1 MKLYNEFINIAKI
14 FNKELDIIPLLYGS
28 LGLEKVTGLDFSPE
42 DIDLLIPLIFLE
54 EKWEKLKKVMELH
67 GYKMVDLHEHEFKK
81 TNTKIGIA
89 YIEDL
94 KPFADVD
101 YNNLEVFEDGG
112 AKYHLLTID
121 DYLKVYKKSLLDG
134 YRRRKKNHKNQSKI
148 NILNKLIRN

>member
-1 MKLYNEFINIAKI
+1 MKLYNEFINIAKT

-81 TNTKIGIA
+81 TNTKIGIS

-101 YNNLEVFEDGG
+101 YNNLEIFEDGG

-121 DYLKVYKKSLLDG
+121 DYLKIYKSL
-134 YRRRKKNHKNQSKI
+134 Y
-148 NILNKLIRN
+148 